1 MFYSVTCKNPDC
13 GKRFKIRGPLKA
25 GVHKV
30 GCPFCSKKMSVR
42 IKGDAPAAP
51 AEQSKRAAVSLSPA
65 LHDTTEQVREK
76 YERALASLQAS
87 HTKKQAALKET
98 YEKKRAALKAAFD
111 SQRSANEAEYVKA
124 KGAVEAEM
132 QAALNAA
139 RRSQSDRQAKT
150 QDRTTEGGKVEAGSA
165 HQETIDWAKMSL
177 GLQGGMMQPAAASQH
192 TAPKPMSRTERP
204 YLIANHRDTGR
215 QLRFVSDECGR
226 PFGSPMHRGSDQST
240 EKAYLKAGSNTIGR
254 YDPMTPSDIGIDGLY
269 DSRMSRCSTCIEVT
283 KTPQGY
289 KFAFILR
296 NSKNPVLCNGLMMVA
311 NTPYPINYGADI
323 IMGETRFTLMC
334 EM

>member
-42 IKGDAPAAP
+42 IKGDAQQESAP
-51 AEQSKRAAVSLSPA
+51 QPQPRQTADNVSTP
-65 LHDTTEQVREK
+65 EQVRKK
-76 YERALASLQAS
+76 YEQTLASLQAS
-87 HTKKQAALKET
+87 YAKKQAALKET

-111 SQRSANEAEYVKA
+111 SQRSANEAEYAKA
-124 KGAVEAEM
+124 KAAVEAEM
-132 QAALNAA
+132 QTALNAA
-139 RRSQSDRQAKT
+139 ARRAQSAKAH
-150 QDRTTEGGKVEAGSA
+150 EKKVEAGNDA
-165 HQETIDWAKMSL
+165 ANGKHIETIDWTKMAL
-177 GLQGGMMQPAAASQH
+177 GMNGGVMQPAEPSQH
-192 TAPKPMSRTERP
+192 TTPKPAARTERP
-204 YLIANHRDTGR
+204 YLIANHKDTGR
-215 QLRFVSDECGR
+215 QVRFVSDECGR
-226 PFGSPMHRGSDQST
+226 PFGSPDHRGAGPST